1 MTPYVS
7 HVSQLKLRVRDFLGR
22 ATAKVL
28 VKWSNEDISEATW
41 EFFFDWSRS
50 FLISTIRSWLFRRGR
65 FDGCDAKLK
74 ERSRFKYE
82 EYWHLKEADFH
93 TFLLSNNC

>member
-1 MTPYVS
+1 MVALWSKWLPLAVYWYNTKFRTSANMTPYVS

-65 FDGCDAKLK
+65 FDI
-74 ERSRFKYE
+74 ERG
-82 EYWHLKEADFH
+82 
-93 TFLLSNNC
+93 